1 MKEFLKKHWQL
12 LFNIYLFLNFAGW
25 GIWQTYQYYLKGAL
39 GYVEISFTIQSL
51 MVAIIFLIRKPHQ
64 MVHKN
69 LLHQAVAVIAFC
81 SGAAFMGQPATGNPL
96 AKHISQVV
104 ILCANVL
111 GIASLLNLGRSFG
124 ILIAFREVKSR
135 GLYGIIRH
143 PMYAT
148 DILLRMGFLIN
159 HFNLFTLI
167 VFIASAVC
175 YVYRAILEER
185 FLMHQPDYREYMQR
199 VKYRFVPLVF

>member
-1 MKEFLKKHWQL
+1 MKKHRSL
-12 LFNIYLFLNFAGW
+12 ILNIYLFLNFAGW
-25 GIWQTYQYYLKGAL
+25 GLWQTYQYHLKGTL

-81 SGAAFMGQPATGNPL
+81 CGAAFMGQPGTGDPL
-96 AKHISQVV
+96 AEHISQVV

-111 GIASLLNLGRSFG
+111 GVASLLNLGRSFG
-124 ILIAFREVKSR
+124 ILIAFRKVKSR

-167 VFIASAVC
+167 VFIASTVC
-175 YVYRAILEER
+175 YVYRAILEEQ
-185 FLMHQPDYREYMQR
+185 FLMHQPEYREYMHR
-199 VKYRFVPLVF
+199 VKYRFVPFVL

>member
-1 MKEFLKKHWQL
+1 MKKHRSL
-12 LFNIYLFLNFAGW
+12 ILNIYLFVNFAGW
-25 GIWQTYQYYLKGAL
+25 GLWQTYQYHLKGTL

-51 MVAIIFLIRKPHQ
+51 LVGVIILIRKPHQ
-64 MVHKN
+64 AFHKN
-69 LLHQAVAVIAFC
+69 PLHQAIAIIAFC

-96 AKHISQVV
+96 ANQVSQV
-104 ILCANVL
+104 IIFCANVL
-111 GIASLLNLGRSFG
+111 GVVTLLNLGRSFG
-124 ILIAFREVKSR
+124 ILIAYRELKSH
-135 GLYGIIRH
+135 GLYGMVRH

-167 VFIASAVC
+167 VFIASTVC

-185 FLMHQPDYREYMQR
+185 FLMHQPEYREYMHR
-199 VKYRFVPLVF
+199 VKYRFIPFVF